1 MVAVI
6 WPSHSVVDVEKEGG
20 AMMKR
25 NLQKPPHQRTKLHA
39 ISLGMFVAT
48 MALSSPTFAVDTDGD
63 GTDDALDNCTLTAN
77 PDQRDSNGDGFG
89 NACDAD
95 INDDGAVNSLDLGL
109 LKRVFSTVSPDSD
122 INGDGRVNSLDL
134 GLLKRMFLKPPGPS
148 NVTPDPALVA
158 NPPTPLNIQMFSV
171 DPPTD
176 DGKNGAVFVT
186 FSRET
191 GIRGTVVI
199 APEGRTIALNDLGI
213 APDQEPGDMVFSGF
227 NSLDVS
233 AIQADDAKLQ
243 EDIASKGNPDVIEFS
258 GRDVISSQP
267 VFQQK
272 AQRTIAAV
280 PIVIGNR
287 RLSPITLSAL
297 DLAILPPL
305 FTPSK
310 TLAVTALSVVADPT
324 RTFDRCDKD
333 NDGNQGN
340 VNGVWSFKTLMANM
354 ANSGAT
360 GISPQQF
367 VHNWLR
373 NWMTNTS
380 VNGFNIGARTNIQNF
395 FPGWDGVNATTL
407 NLNRLPFRLL
417 GIVNRMD
424 LGKGFTYGI
433 TGQPGQTR
441 FVFGLVHPSNCSLLS
456 MTVIFEYGDPKGIC
470 SVQKSRAKNWISLSG
485 LPFPSPAYNAA
496 LQSITDTV
504 TIAGVAPGKPNGSA
518 INQVRSNEIALAGPW
533 QLREFHLVAPNS
545 SLMPDTIKQTPNNDI
560 LNPNPLI
567 SKNGTADLASFMEQ
581 NANDIL
587 CEMHTVPLK
596 FPGRTN
602 SFLGAHVTYGFGAFW
617 NANLAA
623 LPGVFPSCHKANASF
638 SSPPT
643 PMEIRS
649 EVRHKFSL
657 NTCDDCH
664 SGETNT
670 PFTHVSPLSV
680 PASLSSFMTGIG
692 SIVPDPAGS
701 GVVRNFNDL
710 QRRGQVLQALATQS
724 CSPSILGSFVTK
736 QSRLKFV
743 H

>member
-1 MVAVI
+1 MT
-6 WPSHSVVDVEKEGG
+6 K
-20 AMMKR
+20 K
-25 NLQKPPHQRTKLHA
+25 KLHLLPQQK
-39 ISLGMFVAT
+39 IKRRLGSLGMFIVTIAW
-48 MALSSPTFAVDTDGD
+48 SSTSFAVDTDRD
-63 GTDDALDNCTLTAN
+63 GVDDALDNCTLIAN
-77 PDQRDSNGDGFG
+77 PDQRDSSGDGFG
-89 NACDAD
+89 NVCDADLNNDGQVNSLDLGLFKKVFLKDSPDAD
-95 INDDGAVNSLDLGL
+95 INGDGAVNSLDLGL
-109 LKRVFSTVSPDSD
+109 F
-122 INGDGRVNSLDL
+122 
-134 GLLKRMFLKPPGPS
+134 KRMFLKSPGPS
-148 NVTPDPALVA
+148 KVTPDPALVA
-158 NPPTPLNIQMFSV
+158 NPPIALDVQMFSV
-171 DPPTD
+171 DPPTV

-186 FSRET
+186 FSADT
-191 GIRGTVVI
+191 GIKDTVVI
-199 APEGRTIALNDLGI
+199 APEGRAIALNDLGI
-213 APDQEPGDMVFSGF
+213 APDQTSGDRVFSGF
-227 NSLDVS
+227 TSLNIS
-233 AIQADDAKLQ
+233 ALKADDANLQ
-243 EDIASKGNPDVIEFS
+243 EDIVRLGNPDVTIFS
-258 GRDVISSQP
+258 GRDIVSTQP
-267 VFQQK
+267 VFPPQIQ
-272 AQRTIAAV
+272 AESRL

-287 RLSPITLSAL
+287 VLSPIALSAL

-333 NDGNQGN
+333 NDGNLGN
-340 VNGVWSFKTLMANM
+340 VNGAWSFKTLMTNM
-354 ANSGAT
+354 ANSGTT

-373 NWMTNTS
+373 NWMVNTS
-380 VNGFNIGARTNIQNF
+380 ANGFNIAARTDIKKF
-395 FPGWDGVNATTL
+395 IPGWDGVNAATL
-407 NLNRLPFRLL
+407 NLNNLPFRLL

-424 LGKGFTYGI
+424 LGKGFTYGT
-433 TGQPGQTR
+433 TGQPGETR
-441 FVFGLVHPSNCSLLS
+441 FVFGLADPSNCSLSS
-456 MTVIFEYGDPKGIC
+456 MTVIFEYGDPEGIC

-485 LPFPSPAYNAA
+485 LLFPSPAYNAA
-496 LQSITDTV
+496 LQAITDTV
-504 TIAGVAPGKPNGSA
+504 TIAGVALGKPNGSA

-560 LNPNPLI
+560 LNPNNPLI

-587 CEMHTVPLK
+587 CETHTVPLK
-596 FPGRTN
+596 FPGRAN

-617 NANLAA
+617 NAAINPAA
-623 LPGVFPSCHKANASF
+623 LPSVFPACHKANASF
-638 SSPPT
+638 SNPPT
-643 PMEIRS
+643 PVEIKS

-692 SIVPDPAGS
+692 SNVPDPAGS

-724 CSPSILGSFVTK
+724 CSPRILKSFAIE

>member
-1 MVAVI
+1 
-6 WPSHSVVDVEKEGG
+6 
-20 AMMKR
+20 MMKR
-25 NLQKPPHQRTKLHA
+25 NLKKPPHQKTKLHA

-48 MALSSPTFAVDTDGD
+48 MALSSPSFAIDTDGD

-95 INDDGAVNSLDLGL
+95 INDDGTVNSLDLGL
-109 LKRVFSTVSPDSD
+109 FKRVFSTVSSDAD
-122 INGDGRVNSLDL
+122 INGDGRVNSQDL
-134 GLLKRMFLKPPGPS
+134 GLFKRMFLKPPGPS

-191 GIRGTVVI
+191 GIRDTVVI

-227 NSLDVS
+227 NTLDVS
-233 AIQADDAKLQ
+233 AIQTDDAKLQ
-243 EDIASKGNPDVIEFS
+243 EDIATKGNPDVTVFS
-258 GRDVISSQP
+258 GRDVINSQP

-272 AQRTIAAV
+272 SQRAIASA

-287 RLSPITLSAL
+287 TLSPITLSAL

-310 TLAVTALSVVADPT
+310 TLAITALPVVADPT
-324 RTFDRCDKD
+324 RTFDMCDKD
-333 NDGNQGN
+333 GDGNQGN
-340 VNGVWSFKTLMANM
+340 VNGAWSFKTLMANM

-360 GISPQQF
+360 GISAQQF

-380 VNGFNIGARTNIQNF
+380 ANAFNIGARTNIQNF
-395 FPGWDGVNATTL
+395 FPGWDGVNAATL
-407 NLNRLPFRLL
+407 NLNALPFRLL

-424 LGKGFTYGI
+424 LGKGTFYGS
-433 TGQPGQTR
+433 TGQPGETR
-441 FVFGLVHPSNCSLLS
+441 LVFGLVRPGSCNLS
-456 MTVIFEYGDPKGIC
+456 AMTVIFEYGDPVGNC
-470 SVQKSRAKNWISLSG
+470 TVQKTRANNWISLSG
-485 LPFPSPAYNAA
+485 LAFPSPAYNAA

-504 TIAGVAPGKPNGSA
+504 TTAGVALTKPNGSA

-533 QLREFHLVAPNS
+533 QLREFRLLTPNS
-545 SLMPDTIKQTPNNDI
+545 SLVPDTIKQTPNNDV

-567 SKNGTADLASFMEQ
+567 SKNGTADLAQFMEL
-581 NANDIL
+581 NANAIL
-587 CEMHTVPLK
+587 CEQHVVPLQ
-596 FPGRTN
+596 FPVGTTFR
-602 SFLGAHVTYGFGAFW
+602 GAHVTYGLGAFW
-617 NANLAA
+617 NAATNQAV
-623 LPGVFPSCHKANASF
+623 LPTVFPSCHKANATF
-638 SSPPT
+638 LPT
-643 PMEIRS
+643 PSPAQIQS

-664 SGETNT
+664 SGETQT
-670 PFTHVSPLSV
+670 QFTHVDPLSV
-680 PASLSSFMTGIG
+680 PSSLSSFMTGIG
-692 SIVPDPAGS
+692 SNVSDPAGS
-701 GVVRNFNDL
+701 GIVRNFNDL
-710 QRRGQVLQALATQS
+710 QRRGQVLQSIATQS
-724 CSPSILGSFVTK
+724 CSVVFGGSFALE
-736 QSRLKFV
+736 QSRSKFV